1 MNLHRG
7 IATGIALASLM
18 SLPAMT
24 GGDKIAFP
32 ENYDRGVLYAIV
44 ATVAAAPSC

>member
-18 SLPAMT
+18 SLPAMA
-24 GGDKIAFP
+24 GGDKIAVP
-32 ENYDRGVLYAIV
+32 ENYDRGARYAIV